1 MIAPLRRTRTAS
13 TETPPHSRPA
23 RLPWPALGFAMA
35 LGWMLLFAAEA
46 RAADAAPVFARVADV
61 VITQKQYDEAYAM
74 AARNKFY
81 HGKPPE
87 AEVAKLQREV
97 GDSLVNDVLLL
108 REATRRKLQP
118 DRAAVQQQVE
128 AYETRYGKSEM
139 WQKNKATLLPPLKK
153 KLEEA
158 SMLDQLQAVVRK
170 VPAPSAVQVQAYYN
184 QHKEKFTEPEQV
196 RVSLILLKVD
206 PSSPQA
212 KWNAALE
219 EGTAIVRR
227 LRGGADFAQLAKVHS
242 GDQSAGKGGDLGY
255 LHQGMLPDPAQA
267 AVDKLQPGGIS
278 DAFPMLEGVAVL
290 RLEDRKPAKLN
301 PLSAV
306 QERAHD
312 LLVRDL
318 GDQAWSGLLARLRK
332 ETPAKIDESRFLP
345 LAMAKPPAT
354 AAATQK

>member
-1 MIAPLRRTRTAS
+1 MNTRTRRTRIEAI
-13 TETPPHSRPA
+13 EPHPLVGRLSWA
-23 RLPWPALGFAMA
+23 RRTLGFALV
-35 LGWMLLFAAEA
+35 LGWLLLFANEA
-46 RAADAAPVFARVADV
+46 AAADATSVFARVGDA
-61 VITQKQYDEAYAM
+61 VISQKDYDDAFAV
-74 AARNKFY
+74 AARSKFY

-97 GDSLVNDVLLL
+97 GDSLVNDALLL
-108 REATRRKLQP
+108 REARRRKLQP
-118 DRAAVQQQVE
+118 DQAAVKKQID
-128 AYETRYGKSEM
+128 AYEARYAKSEM

-158 SMLDQLQAVVRK
+158 SMLDQLQATVRK
-170 VPAPSAVQVQAYYN
+170 VSAPSAAQVQAYYN
-184 QHKEKFTEPEQV
+184 QHMDKFTEPEQV

-227 LRGGADFAQLAKVHS
+227 LRGGADFTQLAKVHS
-242 GDQSAGKGGDLGY
+242 GDKSAGKGGDLGY

-278 DAFPMLEGVAVL
+278 DAIPMLEGVAVL

-332 ETPAKIDESRFLP
+332 DTPAKIDESRFLP
-345 LAMAKPPAT
+345 LAMTKPPAT